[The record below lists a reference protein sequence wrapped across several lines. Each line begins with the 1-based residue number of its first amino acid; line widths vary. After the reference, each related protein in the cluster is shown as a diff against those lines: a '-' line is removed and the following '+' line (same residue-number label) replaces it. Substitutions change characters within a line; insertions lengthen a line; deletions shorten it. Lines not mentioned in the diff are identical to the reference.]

1 VPRAPAVDAARVYGL
16 GEPGGRCLTRQPSAC
31 VEALGAADAAPPAE
45 SRTPRSDDWV
55 IDGTL
60 PPNASALG
68 APAGVLG
75 DIEPELLL
83 SAVREFGADRFG
95 KFWRSSGSPAAAFES
110 AFGTSLDSWT
120 YAWVVR
126 TYGSIADRP
135 TIRLRDVVWLA
146 LALPLLVV
154 VAARH
159 RARVLSERF
168 AGIRA

>member
-16 GEPGGRCLTRQPSAC
+16 GEPGGRCLTREPSAC
-31 VEALGAADAAPPAE
+31 VEALGAADAAPPAD
-45 SRTPRSDDWV
+45 SRTPRSYDRV

-60 PPNASALG
+60 PSTASALG
-68 APAGVLG
+68 APAGALG

-83 SAVREFGADRFG
+83 SAVRELGADRFG
-95 KFWRSSGSPAAAFES
+95 KFWRSPGSPAAAFES

-120 YAWVVR
+120 YPWVVR